1 MLALVATWGLRLTY
15 NFVSRGGV
23 GHEDWRYTDMRAQ
36 FGGYFWIVSRRAA
49 ISRGPRG
56 PPGPVALPS
65 CPSCTPFGMAIFTRL
80 NFFRIHSHGS
90 CVPTAHADRELSP
103 LASPQ
108 VSLFAVFLAQSAFM
122 FAAAQGV

>member
-56 PPGPVALPS
+56 PPGPPPS
-65 CPSCTPFGMAIFTRL
+65 GACAC
-80 NFFRIHSHGS
+80 
-90 CVPTAHADRELSP
+90 P
-103 LASPQ
+103 LAPPC
-108 VSLFAVFLAQSAFM
+108 FE
-122 FAAAQGV
+122 AAQMRMRHQIVRRAASELQNAGGVMQPAVD